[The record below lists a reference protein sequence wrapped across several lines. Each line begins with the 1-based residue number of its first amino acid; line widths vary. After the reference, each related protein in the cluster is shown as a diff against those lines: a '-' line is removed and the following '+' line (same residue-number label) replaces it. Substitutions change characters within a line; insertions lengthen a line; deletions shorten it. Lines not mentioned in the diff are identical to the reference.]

1 MKAIPCIY
9 NLRCDSP
16 FPSHKKAKSSHI
28 PTFPYLHI
36 SVFLYFYISIS
47 VYLYISVSLYIYRY
61 LLIPLPPPRKN
72 HLQKVPPP
80 IHSRSAKLRRNPD
93 AGFSDILVSGCSR
106 TRRMIWPDIAQN
118 PTTPKQKNKQCP
130 SRAYGVYANRPNTDM
145 EKPASGFLRSLPHI
159 HLPLVQLPHLCY
171 NTTQTVYNFKRI
183 KRCYV

>member
-1 MKAIPCIY
+1 MKAISCIY

-16 FPSHKKAKSSHI
+16 FSSHKKAKSSLI

-36 SVFLYFYISIS
+36 FVFLYFRIS
-47 VYLYISVSLYIYRY
+47 
-61 LLIPLPPPRKN
+61 
-72 HLQKVPPP
+72 

-118 PTTPKQKNKQCP
+118 PTTPKTSKKTSN
-130 SRAYGVYANRPNTDM
+130 VRPEHTACTRTVRTRIW
-145 EKPASGFLRSLPHI
+145 KRRRPGFSAASPPHF
-159 HLPLVQLPHLCY
+159 PLVQLPHLCY

>member
-1 MKAIPCIY
+1 MKAISCIY

-16 FPSHKKAKSSHI
+16 FSSHKKAKFSLI
-28 PTFPYLHI
+28 PTFPYLYIFIFLYFYI
-36 SVFLYFYISIS
+36 SVSLYLDIFIFLYFYISIS
-47 VYLYISVSLYIYRY
+47 LYLNIFIFPYLYIYISIY
-61 LLIPLPPPRKN
+61 IFSSPRKN
-72 HLQKVPPP
+72 HLQKVPPS

-145 EKPASGFLRSLPHI
+145 EKPASGFLRSLP
-159 HLPLVQLPHLCY
+159 PHTFPPC
-171 NTTQTVYNFKRI
+171 TTPPSML
-183 KRCYV
+183 